1 MDLVNDEEEWKQK
14 QELKK
19 LRDER
24 ANSLK
29 DELSDQLEDIQEA
42 LEDTIGRD
50 YLNQGLKSLNEKIK
64 VLREDKADR
73 EKVSRLESRVAE
85 LENELEEMKSQA
97 LSHNLQSSRS
107 NSSNDGSDDRIEDLL
122 KRPEISDLND
132 LSAYLSKPKD
142 EVRDKL
148 SELRRKGFPVD
159 DYLR

>member
-1 MDLVNDEEEWKQK
+1 MDLINDEEEWKQK

-19 LRDER
+19 LKDER
-24 ANSLK
+24 ANSIK

-85 LENELEEMKSQA
+85 LENEVEEMKSQA
-97 LSHNLQSSRS
+97 LKQSVKASSLNNSEENEVLGSVKAESRS
-107 NSSNDGSDDRIEDLL
+107 KKQKIIELDDENPALTHQQIADMVGSERTYVSKILGSD
-122 KRPEISDLND
+122 
-132 LSAYLSKPKD
+132 
-142 EVRDKL
+142 
-148 SELRRKGFPVD
+148 
-159 DYLR
+159 